1 MTVDENIRDAA
12 SISDAQPHSIAFAF
26 GGVFPHYKGD
36 SNTTKLT
43 IKRQI
48 LAQNDQFNDKTPPR
62 VRRCVCVGGAKGGTE
77 NVHSFATFFYVD
89 FIPLG

>member
-43 IKRQI
+43 ILQI
-48 LAQNDQFNDKTPPR
+48 IQPCEVPEGYHR
-62 VRRCVCVGGAKGGTE
+62 VSESRSK
-77 NVHSFATFFYVD
+77 
-89 FIPLG
+89 

>member
-1 MTVDENIRDAA
+1 MQFSFSGSKWMTVDENIRDAA

-48 LAQNDQFNDKTPPR
+48 L
-62 VRRCVCVGGAKGGTE
+62 GGRST
-77 NVHSFATFFYVD
+77 V
-89 FIPLG
+89 